1 MNYGMIFVESK
12 KGEKVKLFYMDTD
25 SFTVYTETEERDV
38 DTAKDVEKRTDNSN
52 HELERLLP
60 REKNNLKKLLN

>member
-1 MNYGMIFVESK
+1 MIFVESK